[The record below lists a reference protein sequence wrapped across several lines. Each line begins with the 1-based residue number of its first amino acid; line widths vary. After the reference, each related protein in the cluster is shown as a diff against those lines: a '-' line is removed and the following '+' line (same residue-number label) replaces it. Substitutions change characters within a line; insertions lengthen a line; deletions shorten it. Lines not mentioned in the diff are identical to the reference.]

1 MGAHAGLL
9 TLSAHQ
15 LNAERI
21 GVGLLLV
28 ALAAVLFIAAVVV
41 LVVAMRRPKQPA
53 RPGPRQDPLYFN
65 AMPQFGPRQ
74 LGPGAIVSHGGV
86 DYVVRGSVTYR
97 EGPFVWWEHLL
108 EGGDQP
114 IWLSV
119 EDDDGRLELAMWVA
133 RKDLTTSQPGGD
145 HVVDGVTFR
154 ESERGRAGY
163 TTEGT
168 TGLPAGG
175 EMDFVDYAGLG
186 ANTDETL
193 LLSFERRAPDV
204 PWEVST
210 GKSVLTG
217 ELTVYP
223 APPASA

>member
-1 MGAHAGLL
+1 MG
-9 TLSAHQ
+9 T
-15 LNAERI
+15 
-21 GVGLLLV
+21 VLV
-28 ALAAVLFIAAVVV
+28 VLAAVLFIAAVAV
-41 LVVAMRRPKQPA
+41 LVVAFRRPRRPA
-53 RPGPRQDPLYFN
+53 ARDGRQDPLSFN

-74 LGPGAIVSHGGV
+74 LGPGAIVSYGGV

-97 EGPFVWWEHLL
+97 QGPFVWWEHLI
-108 EGGDQP
+108 EGGEKP

-119 EDDDGRLELAMWVA
+119 EDDDGRLELAMWVT
-133 RKDLTTSQPGGD
+133 RKDLGTLQPRGD

-175 EMDFVDYAGLG
+175 EMDFVDYADAG
-186 ANTDETL
+186 ETE
-193 LLSFERRAPDV
+193 LLSFERWAPGM

-223 APPASA
+223 APPPSAG

>member
-1 MGAHAGLL
+1 MGTLL
-9 TLSAHQ
+9 
-15 LNAERI
+15 I
-21 GVGLLLV
+21 
-28 ALAAVLFIAAVVV
+28 ALAAVLFIASLVV
-41 LVVAMRRPKQPA
+41 LVLALRRPKAPT
-53 RPGPRQDPLYFN
+53 GRQDPLSFN
-65 AMPQFGPRQ
+65 SAMPQFGPRQ
-74 LGPGAIVSHGGV
+74 LGPGAIVSFGGV

-114 IWLSV
+114 LWFSV
-119 EDDDGRLELAMWVA
+119 EEDDGRLKLAMWVT
-133 RKDLTTSQPGGD
+133 RKDLVALQPGGD

-154 ESERGRAGY
+154 ESEHGRAGY

-168 TGLPAGG
+168 TGLPPGG
-175 EMDFVDYAGLG
+175 EMDFVDYAPSERESDG
-186 ANTDETL
+186 AL
-193 LLSFERRAPDV
+193 LLSFERWGPGM

-223 APPASA
+223 APSPGAP

>member
-1 MGAHAGLL
+1 
-9 TLSAHQ
+9 
-15 LNAERI
+15 
-21 GVGLLLV
+21 VGTLLV
-28 ALAAVLFIAAVVV
+28 VLAAVLFIAAIVV
-41 LVVAMRRPKQPA
+41 LVVATRRPKKPA
-53 RPGPRQDPLYFN
+53 QPGPRQDPLYFN
-65 AMPQFGPRQ
+65 AMPQFEPRQ
-74 LGPGAIVSHGGV
+74 LGPGAIVSYGGV

-114 IWLSV
+114 LWLSV
-119 EDDDGRLELAMWVA
+119 EDDDGRLELALWVA
-133 RKDLTTSQPGGD
+133 RKDLVSLQPGSD

-175 EMDFVDYAGLG
+175 EMEFVDCAS
-186 ANTDETL
+186 TDETA
-193 LLSFERRAPDV
+193 LLSFERWAPDM

-210 GKSVLTG
+210 GKSLLTG

-223 APPASA
+223 APPPSA

>member
-1 MGAHAGLL
+1 M
-9 TLSAHQ
+9 
-15 LNAERI
+15 
-21 GVGLLLV
+21 LV
-28 ALAAVLFIAAVVV
+28 LLAAVLFVASIVV
-41 LVVAMRRPKQPA
+41 LVIALRRPKQQGK
-53 RPGPRQDPLYFN
+53 PGGRQDPLAFN

-74 LGPGAIVSHGGV
+74 LGPGAIVSYGGV

-114 IWLSV
+114 IWFSV
-119 EDDDGRLELAMWVA
+119 EDDDGRLKLAMWVT
-133 RKDLTTSQPGGD
+133 RKDVPLRPGD
-145 HVVDGVTFR
+145 PYVVDGVAFHET
-154 ESERGRAGY
+154 ERGRASY

-175 EMDFVDYAGLG
+175 EMDFVDC
-186 ANTDETL
+186 ANSDESV
-193 LLSFERRAPDV
+193 LLSFERWAPNM

-210 GKSVLTG
+210 GKPVLTG

-223 APPASA
+223 APPPSPA